1 MKTLSEVPTPDMV
14 EAAYPLLEARPHNNP
29 DRARRLVREI
39 YAAMWEVAPKAA
51 ATGLTR
57 RQKDVHQFIAEYIAE
72 HKNAPTYEEIA
83 KGLGMAGRD
92 QAWYVCKALIRKG
105 VIARPVAGSPRGL
118 LLLVQPGE
126 HLPKKEV
133 IE

>member
-1 MKTLSEVPTPDMV
+1 MKTLSPTPTPDMV
-14 EAAYPLLEARPHNNP
+14 EAAYPLLEARPHNTP

-57 RQKDVHQFIAEYIAE
+57 RQKDVQRVIAEYIAE
-72 HKNAPTYEEIA
+72 HKNAPTYQDIA
-83 KGLGMAGRD
+83 DALGMGGRD
-92 QAWYVCKALIRKG
+92 EAWYVCKALIRKG
-105 VIARPVAGSPRGL
+105 VIARPVRGSRRGL

-126 HLPKKEV
+126 YLPTKEV